1 MTTLVAARA
10 ATGAD
15 GPEVA
20 RLQERLRSE
29 LVDQK
34 GGAALLETLVPLDA
48 GRTVTWIGV
57 IGDVPVGLAVAG
69 IVVPGHSIDLPGDSI
84 DLPGDSID
92 LPGGSAA
99 RAVLETIYVEP
110 EARAVGVGSSLMR
123 AVRSWA
129 IGRGAA
135 AIDATVLPGDRAS
148 KNFFERH
155 GLVARAITVR
165 TPLR

>member
-84 DLPGDSID
+84 DLPG
-92 LPGGSAA
+92 GSAA